1 MSTAYDYECPKC
13 GAPPGKGCVGHE
25 HSPRVHTERHAEY
38 QRYESP
44 STLASIFGRLG
55 IRGKVIAFHEAMGVP
70 VNEVPAVPSEDRV
83 RLRLSLIAEEFFEV
97 MEAALG
103 ESHVCYAKVLVMAA
117 IKYVTPQVDLPKF
130 VDGLTDLDYVN
141 EGTRLEFGIDGGPVL
156 EEVHAANMRKTDGP
170 IREDGKRLKPPGWVG
185 PDIERVL
192 REQRWQ
198 G

>member
-1 MSTAYDYECPKC
+1 MPTAFDYECPKC

-25 HSPRVHTERHAEY
+25 HSPRVHTER

-44 STLASIFGRLG
+44 STLSRIFGRLG

-70 VNEVPAVPSEDRV
+70 VKEVPAVPEQDRV
-83 RLRLSLIAEEFFEV
+83 RLRLSLIAEEFFET
-97 MEAALG
+97 MAAALG
-103 ESHVCYAKVLVMAA
+103 EVHVCYAKTLVMAA
-117 IKYVTPQVDLPKF
+117 IKHVTPQVNMVEF
-130 VDGLTDLDYVN
+130 TDGLCDLDYVV